1 LVAKEKAVGV
11 GLIGFGT
18 IGTGVVKVLRRNA
31 DVIERRL
38 GFPLRLV
45 RVADLDLQTDR
56 GVDLEGVR
64 FDSDSDALIEDPEVD
79 IVIELIGGYEVA
91 KRMILRS
98 IEAGKHVVT
107 ANKALLAL
115 HGKDIFEAARKRG
128 VDVAFEASV
137 GGGIP
142 ILRSLREGLAAN
154 RIESVFGIMN
164 GTTNY
169 VLTQMEATGEP
180 FDAVVKRAQDLGY
193 AEADPSFDLDGVDA
207 AHKLTLLVAMAFG
220 ADLTYKEIATEGIRG
235 LMPVDFS
242 AADEFGYRIKLLGI
256 AKAHRG
262 SDGEESIEARV
273 HPTLVPKSSLL
284 ANVDGAM
291 NAIAVTGDAV
301 GPTLFYGAGAGELPT
316 ASAVVGDLIEVAR
329 EVRRGVAGRVAPLSY
344 LPHELVSR
352 PIVPVGE
359 IVGRSYLRFSA
370 LDRPG
375 ALAHITGILGEHE
388 IGIESVSQSG
398 QGGDGESVPVLMQ
411 TDPVKESVLR
421 EALEEIERLSD
432 LSAPTRL
439 IRIEEGI

>member
-1 LVAKEKAVGV
+1 MASKKAVGV

-18 IGTGVVKVLRRNA
+18 IGTGVVKVLQRNA

-45 RVADLDLQTDR
+45 RVADLDLERDR
-56 GVDLEGVR
+56 GVDLEGIR
-64 FDSDSDALIEDPEVD
+64 FDSDSDAVIEDPAVE
-79 IVIELIGGYEVA
+79 IVVELIGGYDVA
-91 KRMILRS
+91 KRIILRA

-115 HGKDIFEAARKRG
+115 HGKQLFDAARKRG

-154 RIESVFGIMN
+154 HIDSLYGIMN

-193 AEADPSFDLDGVDA
+193 AEADPTFDLEGVDA

-220 ADLTYKEIATEGIRG
+220 ADLTYKEIATEGICG
-235 LMPVDFS
+235 LAPVDF
-242 AADEFGYRIKLLGI
+242 AAASEFGYRIKLLGI

-262 SDGEESIEARV
+262 ADGAERIEARV
-273 HPTLVPKSSLL
+273 HPTLIPRSSLL
-284 ANVDGAM
+284 ASVDGAM
-291 NAIAVTGDAV
+291 NAVAVCGDAV
-301 GPTLFYGAGAGELPT
+301 GPTLFYGAGAGEMPT

-329 EVRRGVAGRVAPLSY
+329 DIRRGVAGRVAPLSY
-344 LPHELVSR
+344 LPDELHTK
-352 PIVPVGE
+352 PILPLGE
-359 IVGRSYLRFSA
+359 IVGRAYLRFSA

-375 ALAHITGILGEHE
+375 ALAHISGILADHE
-388 IGIESVSQSG
+388 IGIEAVSQSG

-411 TDPVKESVLR
+411 TDPVRESVLR
-421 EALEEIERLSD
+421 AALEEIERLSD

-439 IRIEEGI
+439 IRIEEGM